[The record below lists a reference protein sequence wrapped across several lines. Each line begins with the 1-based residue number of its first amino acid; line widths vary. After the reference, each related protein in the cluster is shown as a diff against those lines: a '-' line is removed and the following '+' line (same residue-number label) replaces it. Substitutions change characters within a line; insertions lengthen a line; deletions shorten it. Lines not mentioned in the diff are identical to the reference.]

1 MARRRMEPF
10 DVFNYLLLLLATLV
24 TLYPFWYILVIATA
38 TERGF
43 FADYYHIIPKSFTL
57 ASFQTALSRPLVYVA
72 FFISVVVT
80 TAGTALSL
88 LLTSMGA
95 YVLSKNDLPG
105 RNFFFRLI
113 IFTMF
118 FSGGLVPLYI
128 LLTSMGMRNS
138 LLVLFVPNAI
148 NTFNLI
154 LMKNYFA
161 TSVPQSLEDSAK
173 IDGYNEI
180 QILFLIVLPTSMP
193 IVATMGLFYAVFFW
207 NDWFFPM
214 LFISDAKLYP
224 LSMVMR
230 NLVVNAS
237 SIFVPSDV
245 VPQMLKAAVIVIS
258 IVPIMLVYPFIQK
271 HFVKGIMLGAVKE

>member
-1 MARRRMEPF
+1 MQSF
-10 DVFNYLLLLLATLV
+10 DYINYFLLLVATLV
-24 TLYPFWYILVIATA
+24 TLYPFWYIMVVATA

-57 ASFQTALSRPLVYVA
+57 ASFRTALSRPLVYVA
-72 FFISVVVT
+72 FFVSVLVT

-118 FSGGLVPLYI
+118 FSGGLIPLYI
-128 LLTSMGMRNS
+128 LLTNLGMRNS

-180 QILFLIVLPTSMP
+180 QILFRIVLPTSMP
-193 IVATMGLFYAVFFW
+193 IVATIGLFYSVYFW

-214 LFISDAKLYP
+214 LFISEAKLYP

-230 NLVVNAS
+230 NLVVSATS
-237 SIFVPSDV
+237 VFVPIDV
-245 VPQMLKAAVIVIS
+245 VPQMLKAAVIAIS
-258 IVPIMLVYPFIQK
+258 IIPIMMVYPFIQK
-271 HFVKGIMLGAVKE
+271 HFVKGIMLGAIKE

>member
-1 MARRRMEPF
+1 MARRRMEAF
-10 DVFNYLLLLLATLV
+10 DLFNYLLLLLATLV

-43 FADYYHIIPKSFTL
+43 FADFYHIIPKSFTL
-57 ASFQTALSRPLVYVA
+57 ASFRTALSRPLVYVA
-72 FFISVVVT
+72 FFISVIVT

-95 YVLSKNDLPG
+95 YVLSKADLPG

>member
-1 MARRRMEPF
+1 MARQRMQPF
-10 DVFNYLLLLLATLV
+10 DVFNYFLLLVATLV
-24 TLYPFWYILVIATA
+24 TLYPFWYILVVATA

-57 ASFQTALSRPLVYVA
+57 ASFRTALSRPLVYVA
-72 FFISVVVT
+72 FFVSVLVT

-118 FSGGLVPLYI
+118 FSGGLIPLYI
-128 LLTSMGMRNS
+128 LLTNLGMRNS

-193 IVATMGLFYAVFFW
+193 IVATIGLFYSVYFW
-207 NDWFFPM
+207 NDWFFPL

-230 NLVVNAS
+230 NLVVSATS
-237 SIFVPSDV
+237 VFVPIDV
-245 VPQMLKAAVIVIS
+245 VPEMLKAAVIAIS
-258 IVPIMLVYPFIQK
+258 IIPIVMVYPFIQK
-271 HFVKGIMLGAVKE
+271 HFVKGILLGAVKE

>member
-1 MARRRMEPF
+1 
-10 DVFNYLLLLLATLV
+10 
-24 TLYPFWYILVIATA
+24 
-38 TERGF
+38 
-43 FADYYHIIPKSFTL
+43 
-57 ASFQTALSRPLVYVA
+57 
-72 FFISVVVT
+72 
-80 TAGTALSL
+80 
-88 LLTSMGA
+88 
-95 YVLSKNDLPG
+95 
-105 RNFFFRLI
+105 
-113 IFTMF
+113 
-118 FSGGLVPLYI
+118 
-128 LLTSMGMRNS
+128 MRNS

-161 TSVPQSLEDSAK
+161 TAVPQSLEDSAK

-193 IVATMGLFYAVFFW
+193 IVATIGLFYSVYFW

-230 NLVVNAS
+230 NLVVSAS
-237 SIFVPSDV
+237 SVFVPADV

-271 HFVKGIMLGAVKE
+271 HFVKGILLGAVKE

>member
-1 MARRRMEPF
+1 M
-10 DVFNYLLLLLATLV
+10 FNYFLLLVVTLV

-43 FADYYHIIPKSFTL
+43 FSDYYHIIPKSFTL
-57 ASFQTALSRPLVYVA
+57 ASFQTALSRPLVYIA
-72 FFISVVVT
+72 FFVSVVVT

-88 LLTSMGA
+88 LLTAMGA

-105 RNFFFRLI
+105 RNFIFRLI

-118 FSGGLVPLYI
+118 FSGGLIPLYI

-161 TSVPQSLEDSAK
+161 TAVPQSLEDSAK

-193 IVATMGLFYAVFFW
+193 IVATIGLFYSVYFW

-214 LFISDAKLYP
+214 L
-224 LSMVMR
+224 
-230 NLVVNAS
+230 S
-237 SIFVPSDV
+237 SPTPSC
-245 VPQMLKAAVIVIS
+245 I
-258 IVPIMLVYPFIQK
+258 
-271 HFVKGIMLGAVKE
+271 HCRW

>member
-1 MARRRMEPF
+1 MARQRMQPF
-10 DVFNYLLLLLATLV
+10 DVFNYFLLLVATLV
-24 TLYPFWYILVIATA
+24 TLYPFWYILVVATA

-57 ASFQTALSRPLVYVA
+57 TSFQTALSRPLVYVA
-72 FFISVVVT
+72 FFVSVLVT

-105 RNFFFRLI
+105 RNFMFRLI

-118 FSGGLVPLYI
+118 FSGGLIPLYI
-128 LLTSMGMRNS
+128 LLTSLGMRNS

-180 QILFLIVLPTSMP
+180 QILFRIVLPTSMP
-193 IVATMGLFYAVFFW
+193 IVATIGLFYSVYFW

-230 NLVVNAS
+230 NLVVSATS
-237 SIFVPSDV
+237 VFVPIDV
-245 VPQMLKAAVIVIS
+245 VPEMLKAAVIAIS
-258 IVPIMLVYPFIQK
+258 IIPIMMVYPFIQK

>member
-1 MARRRMEPF
+1 MQSF
-10 DVFNYLLLLLATLV
+10 DYVNYFLLLVATLV
-24 TLYPFWYILVIATA
+24 TLYPFWYIMVVATA

-57 ASFQTALSRPLVYVA
+57 ASFRTALSRPLVYVA
-72 FFISVVVT
+72 FFVSVLVT

-118 FSGGLVPLYI
+118 FSGGLIPLYI
-128 LLTSMGMRNS
+128 LLTNLGMRNS

-193 IVATMGLFYAVFFW
+193 IVATIGLFYSVYFW

-230 NLVVNAS
+230 NLVVSATS
-237 SIFVPSDV
+237 VFVPIDV
-245 VPQMLKAAVIVIS
+245 VPEMLKAAVIAIS
-258 IVPIMLVYPFIQK
+258 IIPIVMVYPFIQK
-271 HFVKGIMLGAVKE
+271 HFVKGILLGAVKE

>member
-1 MARRRMEPF
+1 MLTPKGPAAAVFPMAS
-10 DVFNYLLLLLATLV
+10 NAT
-24 TLYPFWYILVIATA
+24 INA
-38 TERGF
+38 
-43 FADYYHIIPKSFTL
+43 
-57 ASFQTALSRPLVYVA
+57 
-72 FFISVVVT
+72 
-80 TAGTALSL
+80 
-88 LLTSMGA
+88 
-95 YVLSKNDLPG
+95 
-105 RNFFFRLI
+105 
-113 IFTMF
+113 
-118 FSGGLVPLYI
+118 
-128 LLTSMGMRNS
+128 
-138 LLVLFVPNAI
+138 NAI

>member
-1 MARRRMEPF
+1 M
-10 DVFNYLLLLLATLV
+10 ATLV
-24 TLYPFWYILVIATA
+24 TLYPFWYILVVATA

-72 FFISVVVT
+72 FFVSVLVT
-80 TAGTALSL
+80 LAGTALSL

-118 FSGGLVPLYI
+118 FSGGLIPLYI
-128 LLTSMGMRNS
+128 LLTSLGMRNS

-161 TSVPQSLEDSAK
+161 TSVPQSLEDSAR

-193 IVATMGLFYAVFFW
+193 IVATIGLFYSVYFW

-230 NLVVNAS
+230 NLVVSATS
-237 SIFVPSDV
+237 VFVPIDV
-245 VPQMLKAAVIVIS
+245 VPEMLKAAVIAIS
-258 IVPIMLVYPFIQK
+258 IIPIVMVYPFIQK
-271 HFVKGIMLGAVKE
+271 HFVKGILLGAVKE

>member
-10 DVFNYLLLLLATLV
+10 DVFNYLLLLLATLI

-43 FADYYHIIPKSFTL
+43 FADHYHIIPKSFTL